1 MVLPF
6 LARLP
11 EKRTSDVHGIT
22 TIRYLTTASFG
33 FGAAGLLADVLSE
46 CGVNRRLVVTDPG
59 VRATGLADRVIEP
72 LSGSAPTWFD
82 GTPTNPTE
90 AAVIE
95 AVEIYAAAG
104 CDGVVAIGGGSSID
118 LAKGVALMAT
128 HPGSLLDYAYV
139 NGGVDRITTAVA
151 PTVAIPT
158 TAGTGSE
165 VGRAA
170 MINVGGRKLDFL
182 SPHLFPSRALCD
194 PELTLGLPPYLTAAT
209 GMDALTHCI
218 ETYLSPLVN
227 PPAEAIGLDGVER
240 AAGAIE
246 EATRDGRSRPA
257 RWNMMMASM
266 EGALTFQKGLG
277 AVHAMAHPLGALDDL
292 SLHHGTLNA
301 VLLPAALRFNK
312 PAASAKYERLRQ
324 AAGLDSGVDLAD
336 WISELNV
343 RLGLPSGL
351 AAMGVSRETLPRVA
365 KAAAQDPAAETN
377 ARPVTEADYEQ
388 MLRASLGVA
397 SS

>member
-46 CGVNRRLVVTDPG
+46 CGVNRPLVVTDPG

-82 GTPTNPTE
+82 RTPTNPTE

-227 PPAEAIGLDGVER
+227 PPAEAIALDGVMRAATHLER
-240 AAGAIE
+240 AVTDGSD
-246 EATRDGRSRPA
+246 RDA
-257 RWNMMMASM
+257 RWNMMMTSM

-277 AVHAMAHPLGALDDL
+277 AVHAMAHPLGALDNL
-292 SLHHGTLNA
+292 PLHHGTLNA
-301 VLLPAALRFNK
+301 VLLPAVLRFNE
-312 PAASAKYERLRQ
+312 PAAPEKYERLCGVI
-324 AAGLDSGVDLAD
+324 GLQPESDLGGWVAD
-336 WISELNV
+336 LNA
-343 RLGLPSGL
+343 RIGLPDGL
-351 AAMGVSRETLPRVA
+351 AAMGVPTEVLP
-365 KAAAQDPAAETN
+365 
-377 ARPVTEADYEQ
+377 
-388 MLRASLGVA
+388 S
-397 SS
+397 